1 LGLIIA
7 AQDKNFWTQ
16 IGGQWTFSHQLGKSN
31 TTIIMK
37 ITRLLLLLALLSYSI
52 LAKAQDQRKF
62 DYFDAVS
69 ATGDVTVTLIKAD
82 APSAS
87 IVSEG
92 IDEDN
97 ITMYIKDGMLR
108 IQLIEG
114 WFDDSDEVD
123 ITVYY
128 EQLRTVKAAA
138 GARVLAE
145 GTIESEELKLK
156 AASGAIL
163 EASVSCESLSV
174 SVSEGAEL
182 TVSGTTER
190 QDVHVNTGAQYYGF
204 ALESP
209 RSKVKS
215 NTGGEAYVV
224 ARERLDANANTGGSI
239 YYKGDPEYKS
249 TRSLISGGIS
259 RVDDDER

>member
-1 LGLIIA
+1 
-7 AQDKNFWTQ
+7 
-16 IGGQWTFSHQLGKSN
+16 
-31 TTIIMK
+31 MK
-37 ITRLLLLLALLSYSI
+37 ITRLLLLLALLSYTI
-52 LAKAQDQRKF
+52 LAKAQEQRKF

-69 ATGDVTVTLIKAD
+69 ATGDVTVTLIKGE

-87 IVSEG
+87 ILSEG

-97 ITMYIKDGMLR
+97 ITMYIKDDMLR

-114 WFDDSDEVD
+114 WFDDADDVE

-138 GARVLAE
+138 GARVRAE

-163 EASVSCESLSV
+163 EASVDCKSLKASA
-174 SVSEGAEL
+174 SEGAEL
-182 TVSGTTER
+182 TISGVTESQDANVS
-190 QDVHVNTGAQYYGF
+190 TGGQYYGF
-204 ALESP
+204 ALESTH
-209 RSKVKS
+209 SKVKS